1 MKSTLAITFFASL
14 LGALPAAAGSACSKS
29 GPCPMDGE
37 AAYKANCTRCH
48 TSIHTYSAR
57 SMRTMISHMRVKANL
72 TKDEADAI
80 FRYMSGDDQQQ
91 SKVAS
96 TNSAKGA
103 VTQ

>member
-1 MKSTLAITFFASL
+1 MKSTLAIALFASL
-14 LGALPAAAGSACSKS
+14 LGALPAAAGNPSPKSAQRTI
-29 GPCPMDGE
+29 DGE

-57 SMRTMISHMRVKANL
+57 SMRTMIIHMRVKANL